1 MFFKWIS
8 IRTFRNLSQHITS
21 QTAKRFAFISQQ
33 TRTLG
38 SCTYPMCMYIPR
50 ICSVSLGILFNDF
63 LLSTHY
69 TCLFVLLLLFLIAFR
84 IHRIYK
90 MHVWCSD
97 KSVVWVVLNTFHKFN
112 ISKSG
117 CFSFSTDTLSFALC
131 LLLSA
136 SRSVGVWSGQFRC
149 DMWQILDENG
159 TPSHMCDQAGDQH
172 EEVAACVSCVWFL
185 HMLLKAF
192 IVKWIH

>member
-1 MFFKWIS
+1 MHKCYFKWIS
-8 IRTFRNLSQHITS
+8 IRTFRNRSQHITS

-33 TRTLG
+33 ARTLG
-38 SCTYPMCMYIPR
+38 SCTYPMCIYIPR
-50 ICSVSLGILFNDF
+50 ICSVLRNFVTF
-63 LLSTHY
+63 FFPHT
-69 TCLFVLLLLFLIAFR
+69 TRLFVLLLLFLVAFC

-117 CFSFSTDTLSFALC
+117 SFSSSTDTLSFALC

-136 SRSVGVWSGQFRC
+136 LRSVVVIW
-149 DMWQILDENG
+149 
-159 TPSHMCDQAGDQH
+159 T
-172 EEVAACVSCVWFL
+172 V
-185 HMLLKAF
+185 
-192 IVKWIH
+192 

>member
-1 MFFKWIS
+1 MRKCF
-8 IRTFRNLSQHITS
+8 LSESASGLSGICLNTS
-21 QTAKRFAFISQQ
+21 LHKQQ
-33 TRTLG
+33 SALPSSPNRLVHWAAVLIP
-38 SCTYPMCMYIPR
+38 CAPR

-159 TPSHMCDQAGDQH
+159 TPSHKN
-172 EEVAACVSCVWFL
+172 VWPSWWSAWGGCSL
-185 HMLLKAF
+185 CQLCMVPPHATEGLYC
-192 IVKWIH
+192 